1 MRRHVLTEIAH
12 IHDEVVRANDL
23 YWQVLLQ
30 GTAAKSVTLNVI
42 IAARPKG
49 WVIEFVATAT
59 TRRRRAFWVKAAEVS
74 CSISVFFKPS
84 AVGKNQGTLNFS
96 DASTVKSQQS
106 SLLALG

>member
-1 MRRHVLTEIAH
+1 MAARSRFSTSTVIDSETPHKEDSSCRTAQLAECGTFLTEIAH

-49 WVIEFVATAT
+49 WV
-59 TRRRRAFWVKAAEVS
+59 
-74 CSISVFFKPS
+74 
-84 AVGKNQGTLNFS
+84 
-96 DASTVKSQQS
+96 
-106 SLLALG
+106 